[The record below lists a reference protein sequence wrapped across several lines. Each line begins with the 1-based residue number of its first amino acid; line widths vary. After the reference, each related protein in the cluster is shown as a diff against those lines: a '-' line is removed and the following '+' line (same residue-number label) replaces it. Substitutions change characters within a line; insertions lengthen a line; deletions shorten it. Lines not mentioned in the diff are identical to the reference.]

1 MAGRAKGGNTKPY
14 YEQIS
19 DRLIEQLEQGTA
31 PFTKPWVPGE
41 QTLPYN
47 PTTGNEYNG
56 SNSLWLQMQG
66 RSDPRWLTYK
76 QAQDVDAQVLKGER
90 GTKIQYWKFPDK
102 DDESPEGQKRTRPS
116 VFSAT
121 VFNAEQVEGLPPLE
135 RKQLQSEWQR
145 HERAEALLIASGAS
159 IANDQADRAFYRPST
174 DSIHLPDKASFPSAD
189 NYYSTALHEL
199 GHWTGHESRL
209 NRDMSG
215 GYGSPSYA
223 KEELRAE
230 ISSLMVGSELGVGH
244 DIERHASYV
253 GSWIKALKDDPKEIL
268 RASRDADKIRS
279 LVMSYDKQLES
290 EQQAVKGMDPDEI
303 MQKASEY
310 AQRFSNNS
318 DRQRFLSGVSAKLPS
333 TDEKLRAVEKNK
345 APEL

>member
-1 MAGRAKGGNTKPY
+1 MAGRAKGGDIKPY

-31 PFTKPWVPGE
+31 PFTKAWVPGE
-41 QTLPYN
+41 QTLPFN
-47 PTTGNEYNG
+47 PTTGNEYKG

-76 QAQDVDAQVLKGER
+76 QAQDVDAQVLKGQR

-102 DDESPEGQKRTRPS
+102 DDETADGQKRTRPS

-121 VFNAEQVEGLPPLE
+121 VFNAEQVDGLPELE
-135 RKQLQSEWQR
+135 RKQLQPEWQR
-145 HERAEALLIASGAS
+145 HERAEALLLASGAS
-159 IANDQADRAFYRPST
+159 ITNDQADRAFYRQST
-174 DSIHLPDKASFPSAD
+174 DSIHLPDKSSFPNAD
-189 NYYSTALHEL
+189 NYYSVALHEL

-209 NRDMSG
+209 DRDLSG
-215 GYGSPSYA
+215 GFGSEKYA

-244 DIERHASYV
+244 DISRHASYV

-268 RASRDADKIRS
+268 RASRDADKIRG
-279 LVMSYDKQLES
+279 LVMSYDKQLET
-290 EQQAVKGMDPDEI
+290 EKQTAKGMDPDDV

-310 AQRFSNNS
+310 AQRFTNEQ
-318 DRQRFLSGVSAKLPS
+318 DRSRFMASVSAKLSPN
-333 TDEKLRAVEKNK
+333 TEPVREVQQDKEPQL
-345 APEL
+345 

>member
-1 MAGRAKGGNTKPY
+1 MAGRAKGGTTKPY

-19 DRLIEQLEQGTA
+19 ERLIEQLEQGTA

-41 QTLPYN
+41 HVLPYN
-47 PTTGNEYNG
+47 PTTGNEYKG

-76 QAQDVDAQVLKGER
+76 QAQAVDAQVVKGER

-102 DDESPEGQKRTRPS
+102 DDESADDQKRTRPS

-121 VFNAEQVEGLPPLE
+121 VFNAEQIDGLAE
-135 RKQLQSEWQR
+135 LQRESVQPAWQR

-159 IANDQADRAFYRPST
+159 LANDQADRAFYRLST
-174 DSIHLPDKASFPSAD
+174 DSIHLPDKSSFAHAD
-189 NYYSTALHEL
+189 NYYSVALHEL

-209 NRDMSG
+209 SRDMSG
-215 GYGSPSYA
+215 GFGGPTYA

-253 GSWIKALKDDPKEIL
+253 GSWIKVLKDDPKEIL
-268 RASRDADKIRS
+268 RASRDADKIRG
-279 LVMSYDKQLES
+279 LVMSYDKELET
-290 EQQAVKGMDPDEI
+290 ENQKANRLDPDDV

-310 AQRFSNNS
+310 AERFTNDT
-318 DRQRFLSGVSAKLPS
+318 DRQRFLSGVRAKLPR
-333 TDEKLRAVEKNK
+333 TDEKVRTVEKDQ